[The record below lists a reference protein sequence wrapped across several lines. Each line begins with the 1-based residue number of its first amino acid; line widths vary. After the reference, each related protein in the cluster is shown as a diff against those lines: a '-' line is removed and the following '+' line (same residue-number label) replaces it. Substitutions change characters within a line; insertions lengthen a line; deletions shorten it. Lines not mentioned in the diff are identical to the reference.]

1 KLLEIRLIV
10 LSQFRRAN
18 LENVV
23 LLVRPGVVSEICRPG
38 EDSGIGSMGVPND
51 VLAVHQ
57 MAALDRLGANLL
69 VSDGIGNR
77 QDRLRLDWRFGEVL
91 LHRNVGALGCWVTT
105 HCDEGVGRFC
115 VRLGMVVSDFDVK
128 SRGSAFDQRVD
139 EALSQSG
146 AEAKIVNGDMNGRFC
161 SGYELGQLLS
171 DRPRLTRIAP
181 MSGVSQK
188 GYRDVRARDD
198 TDRRSRDMVTAHEAP
213 RDQWPSVRTWIGP
226 PTHRR
231 PREPERKLAL

>member
-1 KLLEIRLIV
+1 
-10 LSQFRRAN
+10 
-18 LENVV
+18 
-23 LLVRPGVVSEICRPG
+23 
-38 EDSGIGSMGVPND
+38 
-51 VLAVHQ
+51 
-57 MAALDRLGANLL
+57 
-69 VSDGIGNR
+69 
-77 QDRLRLDWRFGEVL
+77 
-91 LHRNVGALGCWVTT
+91 WVTT
-105 HCDEGVGRFC
+105 HCDEGVGRFR

-188 GYRDVRARDD
+188 GYPAIFADILQFRARVLVRLGS
-198 TDRRSRDMVTAHEAP
+198 TSVYGPTGRCANTAVPALCPAGGIAWDEERAPLPHELRGSLVAG
-213 RDQWPSVRTWIGP
+213 R
-226 PTHRR
+226 
-231 PREPERKLAL
+231 